1 MRNVGDH
8 NELAFDLIC
17 LCESHVAFLTISIK
31 AEKYQLFDKDVVV
44 DKSWLPNETATR
56 LIK

>member
-1 MRNVGDH
+1 MRNVGYH
-8 NELAFDLIC
+8 YEFAFDLIC
-17 LCESHVAFLTISIK
+17 LCESHVAFLAVSIK